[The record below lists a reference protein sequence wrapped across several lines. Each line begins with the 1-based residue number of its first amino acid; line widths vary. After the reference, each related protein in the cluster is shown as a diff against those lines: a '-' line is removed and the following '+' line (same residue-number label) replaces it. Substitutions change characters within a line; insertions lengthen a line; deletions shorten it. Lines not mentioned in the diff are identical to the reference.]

1 MTTEELTTEEARG
14 LAQRWAVRQRAAA
27 LLLKVAEVQ
36 VAAAES
42 FERGDFMAGAA
53 QTAVSAQGFATGAKV
68 LTEIGPL
75 DTERLFGWVRR
86 RMASIIAGPPGPTA
100 SVGTLLREA
109 IADTIADDLDITA
122 EQARTLCESAGWP
135 S

>member
-27 LLLKVAEVQ
+27 LLLKVAEV
-36 VAAAES
+36 
-42 FERGDFMAGAA
+42 
-53 QTAVSAQGFATGAKV
+53 
-68 LTEIGPL
+68 LTEIGPV